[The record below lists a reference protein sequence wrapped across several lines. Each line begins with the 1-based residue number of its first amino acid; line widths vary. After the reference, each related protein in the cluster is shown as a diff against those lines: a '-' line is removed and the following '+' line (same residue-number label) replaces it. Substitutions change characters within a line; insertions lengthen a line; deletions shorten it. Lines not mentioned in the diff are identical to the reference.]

1 MNAVATIFNLFAID
15 MFEKV
20 CDFENSSLDSIQWI
34 RFCILQNWKINK
46 LVYSITAD
54 FIGCGKYE
62 IHQSRI

>member
-34 RFCILQNWKINK
+34 RFCILKKLENK
-46 LVYSITAD
+46 
-54 FIGCGKYE
+54 
-62 IHQSRI
+62 